1 MRKRWPL
8 FLFIEL
14 LQQRLPVLWEVW
26 AWFAALAQKVRPDRI
41 TVNALPTLTATV
53 WAWFLLVCFFF
64 FDTGNMAIIEIIKN
78 FKWYLYKWF
87 LNGENQIYWNNFQ
100 IHSTMQKL
108 SNMIQVQVNILRSLR
123 CHRNFYTIPTENK
136 GPFFFLTRQLRPQKN
151 RPFISLDQVCCLET
165 QKDKTF
171 LTSKI
176 IFFGPRSR

>member
-108 SNMIQVQVNILRSLR
+108 SYMIQVQVNILRPLR
-123 CHRNFYTIPTENK
+123 CHRNFIFWK
-136 GPFFFLTRQLRPQKN
+136 MVFFFFGIFVLI
-151 RPFISLDQVCCLET
+151 FMVCTVTC
-165 QKDKTF
+165 QGIF
-171 LTSKI
+171 LVGMLWHSVT
-176 IFFGPRSR
+176 